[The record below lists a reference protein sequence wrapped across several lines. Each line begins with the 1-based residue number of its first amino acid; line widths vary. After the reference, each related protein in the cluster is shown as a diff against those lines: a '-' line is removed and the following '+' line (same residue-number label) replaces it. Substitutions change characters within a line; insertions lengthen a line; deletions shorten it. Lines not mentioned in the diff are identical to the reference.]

1 MTPTSSAPSRAAA
14 PLDLPAYP
22 SARRLDLVEDLHGHR
37 VADPYRWLEDA
48 SSPET
53 TAWSQAQDA
62 LWAAY
67 RAQAAPAGAMSQ
79 ATLTARLQ
87 TLLGAGFV
95 SAPAWRGD
103 RRFSSRRSGDQEH
116 AVVIVTEDGRERVLI
131 DPVALDPAGTTTL
144 DAWQP
149 SKEGDL
155 VAYQVSSGGTEE
167 SVLHVL
173 DAKGVKTIEL
183 APGALGKKSFPVVKD
198 KNAGSVD
205 VRWQTPEAASP

>member
-67 RAQAAPAGAMSQ
+67 RAQAAQIRCTVDAGCMQPLRRGLAKV
-79 ATLTARLQ
+79 LQ
-87 TLLGAGFV
+87 MLQFIVHRASLR
-95 SAPAWRGD
+95 WLNGD
-103 RRFSSRRSGDQEH
+103 WG
-116 AVVIVTEDGRERVLI
+116 INRE
-131 DPVALDPAGTTTL
+131 
-144 DAWQP
+144 
-149 SKEGDL
+149 
-155 VAYQVSSGGTEE
+155 QVREECSGG
-167 SVLHVL
+167 
-173 DAKGVKTIEL
+173 
-183 APGALGKKSFPVVKD
+183 
-198 KNAGSVD
+198 
-205 VRWQTPEAASP
+205 